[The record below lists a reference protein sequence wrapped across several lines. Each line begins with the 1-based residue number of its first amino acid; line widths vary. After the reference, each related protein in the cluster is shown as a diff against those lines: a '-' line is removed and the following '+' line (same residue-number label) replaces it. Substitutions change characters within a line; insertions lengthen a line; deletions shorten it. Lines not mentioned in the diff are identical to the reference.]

1 MKPEAFYAKVLAI
14 SNQPAD
20 RRVKGM
26 NHLHVECMDQY
37 LAAIRSIDD
46 AAASRITP
54 DGRTV
59 AQIVAHIAEWERYT
73 SLAIGE
79 IVAGIKEPQI
89 MRMKGFV
96 EQDGR
101 VLSFKNVDDFNA
113 YQAKKYEH
121 VSWQEIQQLA
131 IRMAIALQGTFSQP
145 AILPYD
151 LLEQTAPYRYRLAG
165 GSLISLPVAW
175 YLWIVT
181 LEHEIVDHVSVL
193 TPESISN

>member
-37 LAAIRSIDD
+37 LAAVRAINDKR
-46 AAASRITP
+46 ASEVTP

-59 AQIVAHIAEWERYT
+59 GQIVAHIAEWEKYT
-73 SLAIGE
+73 ALAIGE

-89 MRMKGFV
+89 VRMQGFL
-96 EQDGR
+96 ESDGR

-113 YQAKKYEH
+113 YQARKHANTPWK
-121 VSWQEIQQLA
+121 EIQTMA

-145 AILPYD
+145 AILPYE

-181 LEHEIVDHVSVL
+181 LEHEIVDHAAVL
-193 TPESISN
+193 TPDSVSS

>member
-1 MKPEAFYAKVLAI
+1 MKPELFYAKVLAI
-14 SNQPAD
+14 SNQPAE

-37 LAAIRSIDD
+37 LQAVRSIDD
-46 AAASRITP
+46 EKAMLVTE
-54 DGRTV
+54 DGRTL

-73 SLAIGE
+73 ALALGE
-79 IVAGIKEPQI
+79 IIAGVKEPQI

-96 EQDGR
+96 ETDGQI
-101 VLSFKNVDDFNA
+101 LSFKNVNDFNA
-113 YQAKKYEH
+113 YQAKKYES
-121 VSWQEIQQLA
+121 VPWKIIQSLA
-131 IRMAIALQGTFSQP
+131 IRMAVALQGTFSQP
-145 AILPYD
+145 AILPYE

-181 LEHEIVDHVSVL
+181 LEHEVVEHTVELHS
-193 TPESISN
+193 

>member
-1 MKPEAFYAKVLAI
+1 
-14 SNQPAD
+14 
-20 RRVKGM
+20 
-26 NHLHVECMDQY
+26 
-37 LAAIRSIDD
+37 
-46 AAASRITP
+46 
-54 DGRTV
+54 
-59 AQIVAHIAEWERYT
+59 
-73 SLAIGE
+73 
-79 IVAGIKEPQI
+79 
-89 MRMKGFV
+89 
-96 EQDGR
+96 
-101 VLSFKNVDDFNA
+101 VDDFNA